1 MERSRR
7 LPHRVFMSKCNRCHT
22 FLTTQS
28 ERSGLFCERC
38 KISDGNSIFGGL
50 QRWAF
55 AALCSSCL
63 VWVLFMLG
71 SSEDH
76 SVSQKMTTTSSEG
89 GGSSSS
95 EQAISGRVQSDQRM
109 VTPITDRAEPPTISV
124 QNELTVTVENTS
136 PVKASIVAGSES
148 CAEAQTVLPN
158 IPTNSSKSDVGETSR
173 YAVYVIAEGDSMYAI
188 AEKFLPDGAFLH
200 EFTLLVMREN
210 NIENVEALRVGL
222 ELKIPLDLNKED

>member
-1 MERSRR
+1 
-7 LPHRVFMSKCNRCHT
+7 MSECNRCHIV
-22 FLTTQS
+22 LATQS
-28 ERSGLFCERC
+28 EHSGLFCERC
-38 KISDGNSIFGGL
+38 KVSDEHSVFGGL
-50 QRWAF
+50 RRWAF

-89 GGSSSS
+89 SSSRSS
-95 EQAISGRVQSDQRM
+95 EQAISGRVQSDQHM

-124 QNELTVTVENTS
+124 QNEFTVTVENTS
-136 PVKASIVAGSES
+136 PVKASIVAGSEAS
-148 CAEAQTVLPN
+148 AEAQTVLPN

>member
-1 MERSRR
+1 
-7 LPHRVFMSKCNRCHT
+7 MSKCNRCHT

-38 KISDGNSIFGGL
+38 KISDGNSIFGGI

-63 VWVLFMLG
+63 VVVLFMLG

-76 SVSQKMTTTSSEG
+76 SVSWRMTTTSSEG
-89 GGSSSS
+89 SGSSSS
-95 EQAISGRVQSDQRM
+95 EQAVSGRVQSDQHM

-124 QNELTVTVENTS
+124 PSEFTVTVENTS
-136 PVKASIVAGSES
+136 PVKASIVAGSEAS
-148 CAEAQTVLPN
+148 AEAQTFLPN
-158 IPTNSSKSDVGETSR
+158 IPTNTSKSDVGETSR

-210 NIENVEALRVGL
+210 NIENVEALRIGL

>member
-1 MERSRR
+1 M
-7 LPHRVFMSKCNRCHT
+7 
-22 FLTTQS
+22 
-28 ERSGLFCERC
+28 LFCERC
-38 KISDGNSIFGGL
+38 EISDGNSIFGGL

-71 SSEDH
+71 SSADH
-76 SVSQKMTTTSSEG
+76 SVSQKMTTTSSERS
-89 GGSSSS
+89 GSSSS
-95 EQAISGRVQSDQRM
+95 EQAISGRVQSDQHM

-124 QNELTVTVENTS
+124 QNEFTVTVENTS
-136 PVKASIVAGSES
+136 PVKASIVAGSEAS
-148 CAEAQTVLPN
+148 AEDQTVLPN

-200 EFTLLVMREN
+200 EFTQLVMREN
-210 NIENVEALRVGL
+210 NIENGEALRVGL

>member
-1 MERSRR
+1 
-7 LPHRVFMSKCNRCHT
+7 MSKCNRCHT

-124 QNELTVTVENTS
+124 QGEFTVTVESTS
-136 PVKASIVAGSES
+136 PVKASIVAGSEVS
-148 CAEAQTVLPN
+148 AEAQTVLTN
-158 IPTNSSKSDVGETSR
+158 IPTNGSKSDVGETSR
-173 YAVYVIAEGDSMYAI
+173 YALYVIAEGDSMYAI
-188 AEKFLPDGAFLH
+188 AEKFLPDGSFLH
-200 EFTLLVMREN
+200 EFTQLVMREN
-210 NIENVEALRVGL
+210 NIENVEVLQVGL

>member
-1 MERSRR
+1 M
-7 LPHRVFMSKCNRCHT
+7 PKCNRCHT

-50 QRWAF
+50 RRWAF

-89 GGSSSS
+89 SGSSSS
-95 EQAISGRVQSDQRM
+95 EQAVSGRVQSDQHM

-124 QNELTVTVENTS
+124 QNEFTVTVENTS
-136 PVKASIVAGSES
+136 PVKASIVAGSEAS
-148 CAEAQTVLPN
+148 AEAQTVLPN

-173 YAVYVIAEGDSMYAI
+173 YAVYVIVEGDSMYAI
-188 AEKFLPDGAFLH
+188 AEKFLPDGEFLH
-200 EFTLLVMREN
+200 EFTQLVMQEN
-210 NIENVEALRVGL
+210 NIDDLEALKIGM

>member
-1 MERSRR
+1 
-7 LPHRVFMSKCNRCHT
+7 
-22 FLTTQS
+22 
-28 ERSGLFCERC
+28 
-38 KISDGNSIFGGL
+38 
-50 QRWAF
+50 
-55 AALCSSCL
+55 
-63 VWVLFMLG
+63 MLG

-89 GGSSSS
+89 SSSSSS
-95 EQAISGRVQSDQRM
+95 EQAISGRVQSDQHM

-124 QNELTVTVENTS
+124 QNEFTVTVENTS
-136 PVKASIVAGSES
+136 PVKASIVAGSEAS
-148 CAEAQTVLPN
+148 AEAQTVLPN

-200 EFTLLVMREN
+200 EFTQLVMREN
-210 NIENVEALRVGL
+210 NIENVEALRIGL

>member
-1 MERSRR
+1 
-7 LPHRVFMSKCNRCHT
+7 MSKCNRCHT

-38 KISDGNSIFGGL
+38 KISDGNSIFGGI

-89 GGSSSS
+89 SGSSSS
-95 EQAISGRVQSDQRM
+95 EQAVSGRVQSDQHM

-124 QNELTVTVENTS
+124 QGEFTVTVESTS
-136 PVKASIVAGSES
+136 PVKASIVAGSEVS
-148 CAEAQTVLPN
+148 AEAQTVLTN
-158 IPTNSSKSDVGETSR
+158 IPTNGSKSDVGETSR
-173 YAVYVIAEGDSMYAI
+173 YALYVIAEGDSMYAI

-200 EFTLLVMREN
+200 EFTQLVMREN
-210 NIENVEALRVGL
+210 NMETFEDLQVGM

>member
-1 MERSRR
+1 
-7 LPHRVFMSKCNRCHT
+7 MSKCNRCHT

-38 KISDGNSIFGGL
+38 KISDGNSIFGGI

-63 VWVLFMLG
+63 VVVLFMLG

-76 SVSQKMTTTSSEG
+76 SVSWRMTTTSSEG
-89 GGSSSS
+89 SGSSSS
-95 EQAISGRVQSDQRM
+95 EQAVSGRVQSDQHM

-124 QNELTVTVENTS
+124 PSEFTVTVENTS
-136 PVKASIVAGSES
+136 PVKASIVAGSEAS
-148 CAEAQTVLPN
+148 AEAQTFLPN
-158 IPTNSSKSDVGETSR
+158 IPTNTSKSDVGETSR